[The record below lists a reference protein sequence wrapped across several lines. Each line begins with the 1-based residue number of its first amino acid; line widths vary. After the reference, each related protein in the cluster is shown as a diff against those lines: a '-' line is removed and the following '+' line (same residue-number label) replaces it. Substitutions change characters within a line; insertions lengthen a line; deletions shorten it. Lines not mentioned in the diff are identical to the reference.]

1 MRGAPG
7 SGGGGPPFLLPAGRV
22 SGSGAAPEGNM
33 PVGKT
38 HEGYPSINSDE
49 FSSADYDSRKTGYPF
64 RLQ

>member
-1 MRGAPG
+1 MTEGVAPAHA
-7 SGGGGPPFLLPAGRV
+7 SGGHPFLLPAGRV

-49 FSSADYDSRKTGYPF
+49 FSSADYES
-64 RLQ
+64 

>member
-1 MRGAPG
+1 MRAGAT
-7 SGGGGPPFLLPAGRV
+7 FLLPAGRV

-38 HEGYPSINSDE
+38 HEGHPSINSDE